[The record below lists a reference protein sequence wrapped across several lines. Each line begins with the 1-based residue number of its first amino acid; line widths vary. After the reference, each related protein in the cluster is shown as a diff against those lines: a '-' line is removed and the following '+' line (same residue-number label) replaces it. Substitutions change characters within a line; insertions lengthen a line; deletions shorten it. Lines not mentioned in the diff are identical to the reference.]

1 MTNDDFHFKE
11 YYSFKCYTTTPI
23 IYLYPQ
29 YILDG
34 IMRANKCKNFYEYY
48 FEPEGKGFNMVCFQ
62 FLHED
67 FDKGMALKKKIEDAM
82 NAAQITFIL
91 LFVIAILIMFY
102 YDKYIGI
109 VTFLIVLFLFSTKFL
124 NPLSMH
130 ANLYVAQKQAIFG

>member
-1 MTNDDFHFKE
+1 MKSNNCKE
-11 YYSFKCYTTTPI
+11 
-23 IYLYPQ
+23 
-29 YILDG
+29 
-34 IMRANKCKNFYEYY
+34 FYEYY

-67 FDKGMALKKKIEDAM
+67 FDKGMVLKKQIENAM
-82 NAAQITFIL
+82 NTAQIAFIL
-91 LFVIAILIMFY
+91 LFLFAILIMFY

-109 VTFLIVLFLFSTKFL
+109 ITFLVISFLFSTRFL

>member
-1 MTNDDFHFKE
+1 M
-11 YYSFKCYTTTPI
+11 
-23 IYLYPQ
+23 
-29 YILDG
+29 G
-34 IMRANKCKNFYEYY
+34 KNFYEYY

-67 FDKGMALKKKIEDAM
+67 FDKGMVLKKKIEDAM

-109 VTFLIVLFLFSTKFL
+109 ITFLIVLFLFSSRFL